1 MATGFIVAL
10 MSGLAKRHSTH
21 FLVLLCLAPIAAQA
35 QDVGL
40 AGILGS
46 KAMLIFNGGQP
57 QTVRV
62 GETVDGV
69 KVVAIQGEQ
78 VIIEIG
84 GKKRPLRVGQHAVGA
99 LSVDGS
105 GKVVMTADA
114 QGHFFTTGNINGTS
128 VRFLVDTGASMISLG
143 ATDAR
148 RIGLDFNKGQK
159 GLSNTANGQAV
170 VSKVQLDTVRIGDI
184 TLHNVEALIH
194 QNEMPMALLGMSFL
208 NRMEM
213 QRDGST
219 MTLKKRF

>member
-1 MATGFIVAL
+1 MATGFIAAR
-10 MSGLAKRHSTH
+10 MSGLAKRHFTH
-21 FLVLLCLAPIAAQA
+21 FLVLLSLSPFTAEA

-46 KAMLIFNGGQP
+46 KAMLVFNGGEP

-69 KVVAIQGEQ
+69 KVLAVQGEQ
-78 VIIEIG
+78 VIVEIG
-84 GKKRPLRVGQHAVGA
+84 GKKRPLHVGQHAVGA
-99 LSVDGS
+99 PAADGS
-105 GKVVMTADA
+105 GKITMTADA

-148 RIGLDFNKGQK
+148 RIGLDFNRGQK

-170 VSKVQLDTVRIGDI
+170 VSKIQLDTVRIGDI
-184 TLHNVEALIH
+184 TLHNVDALIH